1 MSIQQPLWIQTAS
14 KNWNLYLIEYMHILF
29 FDYISNYIYIYIH
42 RLFLVGVSISSSKV
56 SPKRSTCISKV
67 FKRIFFFLGGGGQ
80 AKANYNV
87 EVFSASN
94 AEKYE
99 LLGDPRDW
107 LLRVETEFCCICKG
121 TFVLGPIAL

>member
-1 MSIQQPLWIQTAS
+1 M
-14 KNWNLYLIEYMHILF
+14 
-29 FDYISNYIYIYIH
+29 
-42 RLFLVGVSISSSKV
+42 
-56 SPKRSTCISKV
+56 
-67 FKRIFFFLGGGGQ
+67 GGGQ

-121 TFVLGPIAL
+121 TFVLFNVPLGLKDLVVKLMGLHEILVTEYPRYYYLFQIASKIKL